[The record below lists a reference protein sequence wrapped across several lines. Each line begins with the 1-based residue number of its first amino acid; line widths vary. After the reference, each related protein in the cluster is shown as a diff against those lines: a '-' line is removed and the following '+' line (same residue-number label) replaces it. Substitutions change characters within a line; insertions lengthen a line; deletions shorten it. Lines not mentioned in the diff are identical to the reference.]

1 MAAILMP
8 AKGVIVCRKEICL
21 KQMTAEAREARR
33 KYNRDYY
40 AKHREERLAY
50 RKKWNAAHP
59 EKQKE
64 YVARFWARKAQAH
77 LDRQESEENGD

>member
-1 MAAILMP
+1 M
-8 AKGVIVCRKEICL
+8 

-50 RKKWNAAHP
+50 RKEWNKAHP

-64 YVARFWARKAQAH
+64 YTARYWARKVQGQS
-77 LDRQESEENGD
+77 DRQESEEIGD